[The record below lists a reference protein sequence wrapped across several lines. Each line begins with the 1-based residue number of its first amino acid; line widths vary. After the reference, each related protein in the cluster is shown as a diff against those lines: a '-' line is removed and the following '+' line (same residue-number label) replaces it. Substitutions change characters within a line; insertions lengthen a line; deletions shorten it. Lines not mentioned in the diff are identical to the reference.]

1 MNESITRSAGA
12 SFGQE
17 LHLNDVRNIT
27 DELGLS
33 LTQRNTLYKPLQNNI
48 EDLMIAQSIPLLPI
62 NNEYHQPKKIMGWSL
77 AKIINLSTTNN
88 GCPTGYK
95 KGCRPPTAKSICNR

>member
-1 MNESITRSAGA
+1 MGLPGLKFLLSAGINDIGGVLMNESITRSAGA

-17 LHLNDVRNIT
+17 LHLNDVRKIT

-48 EDLMIAQSIPLLPI
+48 EDLISAQSIPLLPI
-62 NNEYHQPKKIMGWSL
+62 NNEYHQPKKIVN
-77 AKIINLSTTNN
+77 NL
-88 GCPTGYK
+88 
-95 KGCRPPTAKSICNR
+95 